1 MFKVLISDNLAAEGQ
16 AVLKADPDIH
26 LDAREKVKPEELLK
40 IIGEYDALIIRSD
53 TKVTKEVLD
62 AGTKLKVIGRA
73 GVGIDNV
80 DVAEATRRGVI
91 VMNTPDGNTIST
103 AEHTFSMMMALARNI
118 PQADRSMRE
127 GKWERKQFTG
137 TELYGKVLG
146 IIGLGRIGTEMA
158 KRAQAFAMVVKAFD
172 PFLTRERADQLN
184 VQLAS
189 LDEII
194 TTADFITVHTPKNKE
209 TAGLIGLEQFKKMK
223 PTVRILNCARG
234 GIIRQD
240 ELREA
245 LKSGVIAGAALD
257 VYDPEPPTDPELLKI
272 PNLVLTPHLGASTE
286 EAQINVGIVIAEQI
300 RDALK
305 GGLIRNAINIP
316 SVSPE
321 LLKDMAP
328 YLELADC
335 LGRFQAQV
343 MDGQIK
349 KVTVKL
355 AGEVCEYPSE
365 LITVSAIKGLLSI
378 MLSEVLNFVNARVLA
393 KERGI
398 EIVTTTSQDTMDFT
412 STIAVEVETEKEKRE
427 IVGTLIGKKREPFV
441 VSLFGYHTDF
451 SPRGHLLVF
460 VHKDEPG
467 IVGRMGTMLGNAG
480 VNIAALHMGRK
491 ELGSNAVSI
500 LNVDSEVP
508 ADLVTQL
515 SQAAKIQSMKCVNL

>member
-16 AVLKADPDIH
+16 AVLKAAPEIQ

-53 TKVTKEVLD
+53 SKVTKEVLE
-62 AGTKLKVIGRA
+62 AGKKLKVIGRA

-80 DVAEATRRGVI
+80 DVPEATRRGII

-103 AEHTFSMMMALARNI
+103 AEHTFSMLMALARNI

-127 GKWERKQFTG
+127 GKWDRKQFMG

-146 IIGLGRIGTEMA
+146 IIGLGRIGTELA
-158 KRAQAFAMVVKAFD
+158 KRAQAFSMTVKAFD
-172 PFLTRERADQLN
+172 PFLTREKADQLD
-184 VQLAS
+184 VQLAT
-189 LDEII
+189 LDEIVA
-194 TTADFITVHTPKNKE
+194 TADFITVHTPKNKE
-209 TAGLIGLEQFKKMK
+209 TTGLLGLEQFKKMK
-223 PTVRILNCARG
+223 RTARVLNCARG

-245 LKSGVIAGAALD
+245 LKSGLIAGAALD
-257 VYDPEPPTDPELLKI
+257 VYDPEPPTDPELLKL
-272 PNLVLTPHLGASTE
+272 PNLVMTPHLGASTE
-286 EAQINVGIVIAEQI
+286 EAQINVGILIAQQI
-300 RDALK
+300 LDTLK
-305 GGLIRNAINIP
+305 GGLIRNAVNIP

-335 LGRFQAQV
+335 LGRFQGQV
-343 MDGQIK
+343 TDGQIK
-349 KVTVKL
+349 KITVKL
-355 AGEVCEYPSE
+355 AGEVCDYPSE
-365 LITVSAIKGLLSI
+365 LITLSAVKGLLSV
-378 MLSEVLNFVNARVLA
+378 MLSEVLNFVNARVMA
-393 KERGI
+393 KERGV

-412 STIAVEVETEKEKRE
+412 STVSLEVETEKEKKE

-460 VHKDEPG
+460 IHKDEPG
-467 IVGRMGTMLGNAG
+467 IVGRMGTTLGNAG

-491 ELGSNAVSI
+491 EIGSDAVSI
-500 LNVDSEVP
+500 LNVDSEIP
-508 ADLVTQL
+508 DALVTQL
-515 SQAAKIQSMKCVNL
+515 KQTAKIQSMKCVNL